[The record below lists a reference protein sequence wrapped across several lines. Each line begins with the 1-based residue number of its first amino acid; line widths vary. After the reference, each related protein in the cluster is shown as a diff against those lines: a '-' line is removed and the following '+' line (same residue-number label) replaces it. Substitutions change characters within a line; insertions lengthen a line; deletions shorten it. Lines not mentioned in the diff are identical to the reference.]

1 MNRIKKIPDP
11 VKGGVAKVPVVMQ
24 MEALECGAASLDMI
38 LAYYGKYL
46 PLEQVR
52 SDCGVSRDGSSAKN
66 IVRAAK
72 NYGMKTRALII
83 DAKGLK
89 KEGTFPCIIHW
100 NFNHFVVLD
109 GFKKD
114 YAVINDPARGL
125 IKVPMAEFEK
135 AYTGVYIELVP
146 TQKFE
151 PGGKRRSVLDFAK
164 ERLKGTQSAIFFVI
178 MTTIIISLI
187 GIIKPSFQRIFLD
200 KIITGNNPD
209 WVYPFMGAMLAL
221 IVLELIVGCIN
232 NIYTLKIEGKL
243 AIIANSKYMWHI
255 LRLPLQFYS
264 QRMAG
269 DIANRQTKNENVA
282 KQLIQTLAPMALN
295 LVLTVIYLVVMFSY
309 SVPLALI
316 SVFATAINLCVASII
331 SKKRIN
337 VTRVQMRDAGKL
349 SGVTVNGIEMIE
361 TIKASGAENGFFE
374 RWAGFQASVNTQNV
388 RYAKI
393 NQYLGVLPDLVSGI
407 ANIVVLA
414 IGIYLVIAGEFTVG
428 MVTAFQSIMMQFNSP
443 VKQLITAGQKI
454 QEMRTDMER
463 IEDVMTYKTDVK
475 DTAAEGETDDDD
487 DYDKLSGSIEMK
499 NITFGYSPLAEPLI
513 KDFNMSVKPGSR
525 VAFVGSS
532 GCGKSTLAKLLTGL
546 YKPWDGEITF
556 DGKSIDEIKRPVF
569 ISSVAMVDQD
579 IILFEDTIANNI
591 KMWDASIEDFE
602 MIMAARD
609 AQIHDDIMMKNG
621 GYQYKLIEGGKD
633 FSGGQRQ
640 RLEIARVLA
649 QDPTIIIMDEATSA
663 LDAKTEYEVVNAIKD
678 RGITCIV
685 VAHRLSTIR
694 DCDEIIVMD
703 NGNVVERG
711 THEELYANGGLY
723 SKLVTNE

>member
-72 NYGMKTRALII
+72 NYGMKTKALII

-146 TQKFE
+146 TQEFE

-164 ERLKGTQSAIFFVI
+164 ERLKGTQTAIFFVI

-295 LVLTVIYLVVMFSY
+295 LVLTVVYLVVMFSY

-316 SVFATAINLCVASII
+316 AVFATAINLCVASVI

-443 VKQLITAGQKI
+443 VKQLITAG
-454 QEMRTDMER
+454 
-463 IEDVMTYKTDVK
+463 
-475 DTAAEGETDDDD
+475 
-487 DYDKLSGSIEMK
+487 
-499 NITFGYSPLAEPLI
+499 
-513 KDFNMSVKPGSR
+513 
-525 VAFVGSS
+525 
-532 GCGKSTLAKLLTGL
+532 
-546 YKPWDGEITF
+546 
-556 DGKSIDEIKRPVF
+556 
-569 ISSVAMVDQD
+569 
-579 IILFEDTIANNI
+579 
-591 KMWDASIEDFE
+591 
-602 MIMAARD
+602 
-609 AQIHDDIMMKNG
+609 
-621 GYQYKLIEGGKD
+621 
-633 FSGGQRQ
+633 
-640 RLEIARVLA
+640 
-649 QDPTIIIMDEATSA
+649 
-663 LDAKTEYEVVNAIKD
+663 
-678 RGITCIV
+678 
-685 VAHRLSTIR
+685 
-694 DCDEIIVMD
+694 
-703 NGNVVERG
+703 
-711 THEELYANGGLY
+711 
-723 SKLVTNE
+723 